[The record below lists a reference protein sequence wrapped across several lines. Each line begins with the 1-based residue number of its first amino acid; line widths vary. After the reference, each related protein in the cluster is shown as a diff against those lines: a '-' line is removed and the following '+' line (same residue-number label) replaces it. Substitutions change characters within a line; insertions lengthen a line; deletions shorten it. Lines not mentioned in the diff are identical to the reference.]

1 MSHKSLSSLPSAD
14 SKAYYYYYYRKANQ
28 KDLIKSLVASGN
40 GERLLNVEEIMTS
53 S

>member
-14 SKAYYYYYYRKANQ
+14 SKAYYYYRKAKQ
-28 KDLIKSLVASGN
+28 KDLVKSLVTSGG
-40 GERLLNVEEIMTS
+40 GERPLSVEELMTS